1 MQDWFKKAKLGIFI
15 HYGIYAVKGVSE
27 SWSFY
32 HGSISYEDYMKQ
44 LDGFT
49 ASKFDADKWADL
61 FKKSG
66 ARYSV
71 LTSKHHDGVALFDT
85 KYSDLS
91 VVKKSPAGRDILG
104 EYIAAVRRAG
114 LKVGVYY
121 SLLDWSHPDYASVY
135 PDWRVPEDLSTVNG
149 YSSPKDGTQDKEAW
163 QRFLQFDRN
172 QLKEILS
179 NYGKVD
185 LLWFDGDW
193 ERNAE
198 QWGLPEFKDYL
209 KSFNEDLIINNRFA
223 GYGDYLT
230 PEQGIPVNR
239 PKGVWEFCTTIN
251 SSWGYQHRDNHYKSL
266 RQIIHMFCDCL
277 SMGGNMLL
285 DIGPMEDGTVDPR
298 QEAVLLGLGEWIRA
312 NEEAVYESAAGIPAN
327 YYGDGSVLSEDGQT
341 LYLFVHNRPAEALC
355 VKGLKNRVKRAA
367 ILHSGKELRMD
378 VHGGAPWNGIP
389 GILWIYMTEKD
400 CAEMTTVVKLELDGP
415 VRLYDGGGA
424 VITDNQ

>member
-1 MQDWFKKAKLGIFI
+1 MQKWFQKAKLGIFI

-32 HGSISYEDYMKQ
+32 HGAISYEDYMQQ
-44 LDGFT
+44 LEGFT
-49 ASKFDADKWADL
+49 ASKFDADYWAEL

-71 LTSKHHDGVALFDT
+71 LTSKHHDGVAMYDT
-85 KYSDLS
+85 KCNDLS
-91 VVKKSPAGRDILG
+91 VVKRSPAGKDILG
-104 EYIAAVRRAG
+104 SYIEAIRKVG

-121 SLLDWSHPDYASVY
+121 SLMDWSHPDYASVY
-135 PDWRVPEDLSTVNG
+135 PDGRVPGDLSTVNK
-149 YSSPKDGTQDKEAW
+149 YSSPTDGKQDEEAW
-163 QRFLQFDRN
+163 QRFLEFDRA

-198 QWGLPEFKDYL
+198 QWGLPELKDYL

-239 PKGVWEFCTTIN
+239 PKGTWEFCTTIN

-277 SMGGNMLL
+277 SMGGNLLL
-285 DIGPMEDGTVDPR
+285 DIGPMEDGTIDPR

-312 NEEAVYESAAGIPAN
+312 NEEAVYESVAGIPAN
-327 YYGDGSVLSEDGQT
+327 YYGDGSVLSADGKT
-341 LYLFVHNRPAEALC
+341 LYLFVHNRPQEAIC
-355 VKGLKNRVKRAA
+355 VKGLKNRVTRAS
-367 ILHSGKELRMD
+367 ILHSGKELRFD

-389 GILWIYMTEKD
+389 GILWIYMTGED
-400 CAEMTTVVKLELDGP
+400 CAEETTVVKLELTEQ
-415 VRLYDGGGA
+415 VHLYDGGGA
-424 VITDNQ
+424 VITNNN

>member
-15 HYGIYAVKGVSE
+15 HYGIYAVRGVSE

-49 ASKFDADKWADL
+49 ASNFDADRWADL

-91 VVKKSPAGRDILG
+91 VVKKSPAHRDILG
-104 EYIAAVRRAG
+104 EYIDAVRRAG
-114 LKVGVYY
+114 LRVGVYY

-135 PDWRVPEDLSTVNG
+135 PDWRVPADLSTVNA
-149 YSSPKDGTQDKEAW
+149 YSSPKDGTQDREAW
-163 QRFLQFDRN
+163 NRFLQFDRS

-179 NYGKVD
+179 NYGRVD

-198 QWGLPEFKDYL
+198 QWGLPEFKEYL
-209 KSFNEDLIINNRFA
+209 KSFNPELIINNRFA

-266 RQIIHMFCDCL
+266 RQIIHMFTDCL
-277 SMGGNMLL
+277 SMGGNLLL

-312 NEEAVYESAAGIPAN
+312 NEEAVYDSVAGIPAN

-341 LYLFVHNRPAEALC
+341 LYLFVHNRPAEAVC
-355 VKGLKNRVKRAA
+355 VKGLQNRVKRAS
-367 ILHSGKELRMD
+367 ILHSGRELRTD
-378 VHGGAPWNGIP
+378 VHGGAPWNDIP

-424 VITDNQ
+424 VITDNK

>member
-1 MQDWFKKAKLGIFI
+1 MQEWFRKAKLGIFI

-32 HGSISYEDYMKQ
+32 HGSISYEEYMKQ

-49 ASKFDADKWADL
+49 ASKFDADQWADL

-71 LTSKHHDGVALFDT
+71 LTAKHHDGVALFDT

-91 VVKKSPAGRDILG
+91 VVKRSPAGRDILK
-104 EYIAAVRRAG
+104 EYTRAVREAG

-135 PDWRVPEDLSTVNG
+135 PDWRVPKDLSTVNR
-149 YSSPKDGTQDKEAW
+149 YSSPVDGTQDREAW
-163 QRFLQFDRN
+163 QRFLEFDRN
-172 QLKEILS
+172 QLREILT

-193 ERNAE
+193 ERNTQ

-209 KSFNEDLIINNRFA
+209 KSFNPDLIINNRFA

-251 SSWGYQHRDNHYKSL
+251 SSWGYQPRDNHYKSP
-266 RQIIHMFCDCL
+266 RQIIRMFCDCL
-277 SMGGNMLL
+277 SMGGNLLL
-285 DIGPMEDGTVDPR
+285 DIGPKEDGTVDPR
-298 QEAVLLGLGEWIRA
+298 QEAVLLTLGEWIRA
-312 NEEAVYESAAGIPAN
+312 NEEAVYETEGGIPAN
-327 YYGDGSVLSEDGQT
+327 YYGDGSVLSPDGCT
-341 LYLFVHNRPAEALC
+341 LYLFVHNRPAEAIC
-355 VKGLKNRVKRAA
+355 VKGLQNPVKRAS
-367 ILHSGKELRMD
+367 ILHSGQEIRWE
-378 VHGGAPWNGIP
+378 VHGGAPWNDIP
-389 GILWIYMTEKD
+389 GILWLYMTEHD
-400 CAEMTTVVKLELDGP
+400 CADLTTVVKLELEGP
-415 VRLYDGGGA
+415 VRLYDGAGA
-424 VITDNQ
+424 VITGNP

>member
-1 MQDWFKKAKLGIFI
+1 MQEWFRKAKLGIFI

-32 HGSISYEDYMKQ
+32 HDSISYEDYMDQ
-44 LDGFT
+44 LNGFT
-49 ASKFDADKWADL
+49 ASKFDAKYWAEL

-85 KYSDLS
+85 KCNDLS
-91 VVKKSPAGRDILG
+91 VVKKSPAGRDLLK
-104 EYIAAVRRAG
+104 EYIEAVRDAG

-135 PDWRVPEDLSTVNG
+135 QGGRIPEDLSKVNR
-149 YSSPKDGTQDKEAW
+149 YSEPTNGVEDQEAW
-163 QRFLQFDRN
+163 KRFMDFDRA
-172 QLKEILS
+172 QLAEVLG

-193 ERNAE
+193 ERSAK

-209 KSFNEDLIINNRFA
+209 LTFNKDLIINSRLA

-239 PKGVWEFCTTIN
+239 PEGTWEFCTTIN
-251 SSWGYQHRDNHYKSL
+251 SSWGYQHRDNHYKTP

-285 DIGPMEDGTVDPR
+285 DVGPMEDGTIVPK
-298 QEAVLLGLGEWIRA
+298 QEEVLLKLGEWIRA
-312 NEEAVYESAAGIPAN
+312 NEEAVYDSVAGIPAN
-327 YYGDGSVLSEDGQT
+327 YYGDGSVLSEDGKT
-341 LYLFVHNRPAEALC
+341 LYLFVHDQPKEAIC
-355 VKGLKNRVKRAA
+355 VKGLKNRVERAT
-367 ILHSGKELRMD
+367 ILHSGKELRYN
-378 VHGGAPWNGIP
+378 VHGGAPWMDIP
-389 GILWIYMTEKD
+389 GILWIYMDGSD
-400 CAEMTTVVKLELDGP
+400 CGEHTTVVKLELKDP
-415 VRLYDGGGA
+415 VRLYGGSGA
-424 VITDNQ
+424 AITNN

>member
-1 MQDWFKKAKLGIFI
+1 MQEWFLKAKLGIFI

-44 LDGFT
+44 LEGFT
-49 ASKFDADKWADL
+49 ASKFDADYWAEL

-85 KYSDLS
+85 KANDLS
-91 VVKKSPAGRDILG
+91 VVKKSPAGKDILAA
-104 EYIAAVRRAG
+104 YIDAVRRAG

-121 SLLDWSHPDYASVY
+121 SLMDWSHPDYASVY
-135 PDWRVPEDLSTVNG
+135 PDGRVPEDLSSVNKF
-149 YSSPKDGTQDKEAW
+149 SSPTDGKQDEDAW
-163 QRFLQFDRN
+163 QRFLEFDRA
-172 QLKEILS
+172 QLAEILG
-179 NYGKVD
+179 NYGKID

-193 ERNAE
+193 ERGAQ
-198 QWGLPEFKDYL
+198 QWGLPELKNYL

-223 GYGDYLT
+223 GYGDYQT

-239 PKGVWEFCTTIN
+239 PKGPWEFCTTIN
-251 SSWGYQHRDNHYKSL
+251 SSWGYQPRDNHYKSL

-277 SMGGNMLL
+277 AMGGNLLL
-285 DIGPMEDGTVDPR
+285 DIGPKEDGTIDPR

-312 NEEAVYESAAGIPAN
+312 NEEAVYDSIAGISAN
-327 YYGDGSVLSEDGQT
+327 YYGDGSVLSEDGT
-341 LYLFVHNRPAEALC
+341 VLYLFVHNRPEEAVC
-355 VKGLKNRVKRAA
+355 VKGLKNRVKRATV
-367 ILHSGKELRMD
+367 LHSGKELRWD

-389 GILWIYMTEKD
+389 GILWIYMNRED
-400 CAEMTTVVKLELDGP
+400 CGEYTTVIRLELTDK
-415 VRLYDGGGA
+415 VCLYDGAGA
-424 VITDNQ
+424 AITNN

>member
-1 MQDWFKKAKLGIFI
+1 MQEWFKKAKLGIFI

-49 ASKFDADKWADL
+49 ASKFDADRWADL

-91 VVKKSPAGRDILG
+91 VVKRTPAGRDILG
-104 EYIAAVRRAG
+104 EYIAAVRKAG

-121 SLLDWSHPDYASVY
+121 SLMDWSHPDYASVY
-135 PDWRVPEDLSTVNG
+135 PDWRVPKDLSTVNG
-149 YSSPKDGTQDKEAW
+149 YSSPKDGTQDRKAW
-163 QRFLQFDRN
+163 QRFLQFDKN

-193 ERNAE
+193 ERSAE

-209 KSFNEDLIINNRFA
+209 KSFNQDLIINNRFA

-312 NEEAVYESAAGIPAN
+312 NEEAVYESVAGIPAN
-327 YYGDGSVLSEDGQT
+327 YYGDGSVLSADGQT

-355 VKGLKNRVKRAA
+355 VKGLKNRVKRAT
-367 ILHSGKELRMD
+367 ILHSAAELRTD

-389 GILWIYMTEKD
+389 GILWVYMTEKD

-415 VRLYDGGGA
+415 ACLYDGGGA